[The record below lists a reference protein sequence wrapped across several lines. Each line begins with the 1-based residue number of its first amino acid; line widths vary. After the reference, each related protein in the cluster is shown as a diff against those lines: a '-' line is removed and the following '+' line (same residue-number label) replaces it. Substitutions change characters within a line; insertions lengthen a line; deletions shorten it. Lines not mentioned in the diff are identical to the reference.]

1 MENLF
6 IKSEQRMNSINYI
19 FFQNTSYLSIKKKTT
34 WLLITATSI
43 STIDTVYKLRQSN
56 GSFLNQLG
64 KLVSLLMVH
73 KVMERGKEEKRNSMR
88 LCLRTHC
95 SNDNKE

>member
-1 MENLF
+1 
-6 IKSEQRMNSINYI
+6 MNSINYI
-19 FFQNTSYLSIKKKTT
+19 FFQNTSYLSIKEKTT

-73 KVMERGKEEKRNSMR
+73 KAMERGKEEKRNSIR

>member
-1 MENLF
+1 
-6 IKSEQRMNSINYI
+6 MNSISYI
-19 FFQNTSYLSIKKKTT
+19 FFQTTSYLSIKDKTT

-43 STIDTVYKLRQSN
+43 STTDTVYKLRQSN

-64 KLVSLLMVH
+64 ILVSLLMVH
-73 KVMERGKEEKRNSMR
+73 KVMERAKEEKRNSIR
-88 LCLRTHC
+88 LCLRTDC